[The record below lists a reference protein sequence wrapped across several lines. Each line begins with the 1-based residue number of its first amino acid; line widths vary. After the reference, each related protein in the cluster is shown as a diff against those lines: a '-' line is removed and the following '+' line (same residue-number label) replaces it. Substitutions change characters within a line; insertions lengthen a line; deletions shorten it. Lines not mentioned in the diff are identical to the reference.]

1 MVEYNKTLRM
11 HVAGII
17 PTTGQKLDYG
27 FPWPDCFQPIDKNL
41 LAIEKSVIEC
51 AAVGCTSIWIIAS
64 RDILPL
70 LQHRLGEG
78 VRNLF
83 NYGNND
89 NNTFIAGRKYNIP
102 IYYVPTRPKDKNTNE
117 TVVWNSLYCAKR
129 VRSVG
134 KSLSNWFKP
143 LVYYFS
149 FPYGIFPIESL
160 KNQRERILS
169 LERTTLSYN
178 GRSVKT
184 GDFLPCVLPERDLL
198 WLLKS
203 YRKKSISTLSEQ
215 SYKNIPL
222 EQRTFN
228 NILSLK
234 DVFGE
239 LPNNDKEVA
248 IEVPWYHDI
257 STWDGIRRYYS
268 SRDKF
273 DFPIERC
280 KDVFMQPKLWYGVGD
295 ISNE

>member
-17 PTTGQKLDYG
+17 PATGQKLDYG

-64 RDILPL
+64 RAILPL
-70 LQHRLGEG
+70 LRHRLGEG
-78 VRNLF
+78 VKNLF
-83 NYGNND
+83 YYGNND

-102 IYYVPTRPKDKNTNE
+102 IYYVPTRPKDKNINE
-117 TVVWNSLYCAKR
+117 TIVWNSLYCAKR

-178 GRSVKT
+178 GR
-184 GDFLPCVLPERDLL
+184 
-198 WLLKS
+198 
-203 YRKKSISTLSEQ
+203 